1 MAEEIFR
8 LGKNGKNKPFE
19 NIVLSYNLQIVEFNE
34 DLKIEKYLLS
44 SEKICEEVSE
54 NEYNHENFGLYQED
68 YILVRNHFYMQI
80 KKLEEGRENKEE
92 LIKIACED
100 IKKYADIFKFLD
112 GDSRQKKTEIERMM
126 ELVLT
131 YGGADQLYHIIKV
144 YHEEQSKVNES
155 EYGDDCVI
163 ALNFS
168 NLYIRYGDYML
179 YIQKNIK
186 KALKYYELTALCWGK
201 EKNQR
206 KASDMDV
213 HAQYERIIRLVNNPR
228 TEIMLWQEKKYF
240 EGEENYKKVFVQ
252 YINDLQTENEQ
263 SICLQAA
270 QFFHAIDRIKRE
282 KCDREKLRIPFLLA
296 YEIRES
302 SLAYILDMIRKK
314 GDIDNLD
321 DSLRKDILSRIKENN
336 SSSLK
341 LIKTY
346 IEYAGENKNCIENC
360 FDLLTLID
368 QTEQIKGLLRRDVTE
383 RTELAYYTSLET
395 FSYMLPFKAQED
407 MLGRLSI
414 MNISYMNDPNEGKIL
429 QKCLFAGKVP
439 FEGDPKQRK
448 NARCP
453 YVYIKCFTPQIDF
466 LPMWEMY
473 GDHAKGCCLVLD
485 WGKILEEGA
494 QIPLYNVCYLSKN
507 GSQYYVE
514 AQYNVNLRECENIE
528 KRLRTLERICK
539 IVYERDNESL
549 IVIHKVLN
557 EILYLFKDASYS
569 YEKEV
574 RICYQFPDVD
584 PVFRHTPGAFGKLF
598 VETDFRVQ
606 LKEIILGPKFMNM
619 ADVIPYLQEQIDI
632 MCRET
637 KTNLPKITISDIAY
651 G

>member
-1 MAEEIFR
+1 M
-8 LGKNGKNKPFE
+8 GKNEEKIPFD

-34 DLKIEKYLLS
+34 DLKIERHLLS
-44 SEKICEEVSE
+44 GEKTYEEVSE
-54 NEYNHENFGLYQED
+54 NEYNHEDFGFYQED

-80 KKLEEGRENKEE
+80 KKLEDGRENKEE
-92 LIKIACED
+92 LVKIACED
-100 IKKYADIFKFLD
+100 IKKYADIFKSLG
-112 GDSRQKKTEIERMM
+112 GDSCLKKAEIERMM

-131 YGGADQLYHIIKV
+131 HDGADQLYHIIKV
-144 YHEEQSKVNES
+144 YHEELSKVNEI
-155 EYGDDCVI
+155 EYRNDSVI
-163 ALNFS
+163 ALDFS

-179 YIQKNIK
+179 YIQKNNK
-186 KALKYYELTALCWGK
+186 EALKYYELTALSWDE
-201 EKNQR
+201 EKDQK
-206 KASDMDV
+206 KASDKDV
-213 HAQYERIIRLVNNPR
+213 HSQYARIIRVVNNPR
-228 TEIMLWQEKKYF
+228 AEIMLWQEKEYF
-240 EGEENYKKVFVQ
+240 EEEENYKKVFVE
-252 YINDLQTENEQ
+252 YINGLQVGNGE
-263 SICLQAA
+263 SICLQSA
-270 QFFHAIDRIKRE
+270 QFFHAIDLMKRE
-282 KCDREKLRIPFLLA
+282 KCDREKLRVPFLLA
-296 YEIRES
+296 YEIREG
-302 SLAYILDMIRKK
+302 SLAYILDMIREK

-321 DSLRKDILSRIKENN
+321 ENLRKDILSRIKENN

-341 LIKTY
+341 LIRTY
-346 IEYAGENKNCIENC
+346 VESAGENQSCFENC

-368 QTEQIKGLLRRDVTE
+368 QTEQIKAFLRRSVNE

-395 FSYMLPFKAQED
+395 FSYMLPFKAQDD
-407 MLGRLSI
+407 MLGKFSI
-414 MNISYMNDPNEGKIL
+414 MNIAYMNDPNEGKIL

-448 NARCP
+448 NARYP

-485 WGKILEEGA
+485 WEKILEAGT

-514 AQYNVNLRECENIE
+514 AQYNVNLCECEKIE
-528 KRLRTLERICK
+528 KGLRNLERLCK
-539 IVYERDNESL
+539 TVYEKDNESL
-549 IVIHKVLN
+549 IMIHKVLN

-584 PVFRHTPGAFGKLF
+584 PIFRHTPGEFGKLF

-632 MCRET
+632 MCRAT
-637 KTNLPKITISDIAY
+637 KTNLSQITISDIAY